1 MVAVATRVDVDALHT
16 RAGHAGHVIHAV
28 SVAGLGAIC
37 LWAGSLGA
45 VFVPVPRWVPLRR
58 ELAYASGV
66 FLIAAGLALLARR
79 TARRAA
85 LALTVNFAVV
95 WLLLCHVPATFV
107 KPGVDSLEGCGL
119 NMTVAAGS
127 WILLALSTGPL
138 PASGR
143 AARLFGES
151 GARIARRV
159 YALGLPLIGLAH
171 FADAH
176 GATEFVPAWL
186 PLRVGLVYFTG
197 AAHVAAALAIL
208 AGVLPR
214 IAAVLEA
221 VQISAFVIVSHL
233 PAVYRAPGDKL
244 QWAMLVNASVIA
256 GSAWLV
262 AATFGGGPRSSAE
275 G

>member
-1 MVAVATRVDVDALHT
+1 VSKQQATQVDVDALHT
-16 RAGHAGHVIHAV
+16 RMGRAGHVIHAL
-28 SVAGLGAIC
+28 SVAGLGVVC
-37 LWAGSLGA
+37 LRAGSLGA

-58 ELAYASGV
+58 ELAYASGA

-85 LALTVNFAVV
+85 LALTVNFAVL
-95 WLLLCHVPATFV
+95 WLLLCHVPATLS
-107 KPGVDSLEGCGL
+107 KPSVDSLEGCGL

-127 WILLALSTGPL
+127 WILLALSGGPH
-138 PASGR
+138 
-143 AARLFGES
+143 GER
-151 GARIARRV
+151 GVRIARRV
-159 YALGLPLIGLAH
+159 YALGLLPIALAH

-176 GATEFVPAWL
+176 GATELVPAWL
-186 PLRVGLVYFTG
+186 PLRVGWVYLTG
-197 AAHVAAALAIL
+197 AAHVAAGLAIL

-214 IAAVLEA
+214 LAAVLEA
-221 VQISAFVIVSHL
+221 VMISAFVIVTHL
-233 PAVYRAPGDKL
+233 PAVYGAPGDKL

-262 AATFGGGPRSSAE
+262 AATFQRASPMLAKPGFGEE

>member
-1 MVAVATRVDVDALHT
+1 
-16 RAGHAGHVIHAV
+16 
-28 SVAGLGAIC
+28 
-37 LWAGSLGA
+37 
-45 VFVPVPRWVPLRR
+45 VPLRR
-58 ELAYASGV
+58 ELAYASGA

-79 TARRAA
+79 TTRRAA
-85 LALTVNFAVV
+85 LALTVNFAVL
-95 WLLLCHVPATFV
+95 WLLLCHVPATLV
-107 KPGVDSLEGCGL
+107 KPGVDNLEGSGL

-127 WILLALSTGPL
+127 WILLALSGGPL

-143 AARLFGES
+143 AARLLGES
-151 GARIARRV
+151 GARLARRV

-186 PLRVGLVYFTG
+186 PFRVGLVYLTG
-197 AAHVAAALAIL
+197 AAHVAAGLAIL

-221 VQISAFVIVSHL
+221 VQISVFVIVSHL
-233 PAVYRAPGDKL
+233 PAVYRAPGDTL

-262 AATFGGGPRSSAE
+262 AATFGGGPRSSTE